1 MRDIPTLNLS
11 RHVKL
16 KLREDEYNALL
27 VTLEQNRETYAS
39 KTEFIRKAVL
49 DKMKELG
56 TYVVEKGRPRI
67 VRMDLSYRMKTFA
80 KHMKENPNEWMK
92 TRDIIDRFTLDRS
105 HVHRILNRMEAEGL
119 ITSKY
124 RKEKNVKIKLW
135 KWVKKRP
142 LTSSQIDVLRELD
155 DNGNWQ
161 PATMFNRN
169 TVLSLI
175 KRGNIEREG
184 DFIRLKFKVKI

>member
-124 RKEKNVKIKLW
+124 RKEKNVIYKIQD
-135 KWVKKRP
+135 RF
-142 LTSSQIDVLRELD
+142 
-155 DNGNWQ
+155 GC
-161 PATMFNRN
+161 M
-169 TVLSLI
+169 
-175 KRGNIEREG
+175 
-184 DFIRLKFKVKI
+184 KVK